1 MTQVTGLLRYP
12 LKSHGREN
20 LENVSLKAGCSMPFD
35 RHWAVAHDASKA
47 DGSEWVSCANFS
59 RASKAPALMAI
70 TSRFDESAGL
80 LTLSHPAKPDLTFD
94 PDHDAAAFIAW
105 VSPLVPQ
112 NRALPDRILKLA
124 GRGFTDSDF
133 PSVTLCNHA
142 SHRAV
147 EQRMGRPLS
156 VHRWRGNIW
165 LEADAPWE
173 EFDWMDKHVRIGDC
187 VLHVRERTD
196 RCLATAAN
204 PETGQRDADT
214 LSALGHWGHQD
225 FSVRAEVV
233 EGGKI
238 QIGDTL
244 EVLS

>member
-12 LKSHGREN
+12 LKSHGRES
-20 LENVSLKAGCSMPFD
+20 LEAVSLKAGYSMPFD

-47 DGSEWVSCANFS
+47 DGSEWVPCANFS
-59 RASKAPALMAI
+59 RVSKAPALMAI
-70 TSRFDESAGL
+70 TSHLDEATGL

-94 PDHDAAAFIAW
+94 PDRDAATFIKW

-112 NRALPDRILKLA
+112 NRALPDRIIKLA

-156 VHRWRGNIW
+156 IHRWRGNIW
-165 LEADAPWE
+165 LENEAPWE
-173 EFDWMDKHVRIGDC
+173 EFDWLDRKLRIGEC
-187 VLHVRERTD
+187 VLHIRERTD
-196 RCLATAAN
+196 RCLATTAN

-214 LSALGHWGHQD
+214 LSTLQHWGHQD
-225 FSVRAEVV
+225 FSVRAEVI
-233 EGGKI
+233 EDGTI
-238 QIGDTL
+238 RIGDTL
-244 EVLS
+244 EVLR